1 MKIKMIFILLGAL
14 AWVNVN
20 AETIDSYAAVGSP
33 GAANT
38 ATKVCVKIPFI
49 KRNAGTLVTG
59 LSTAK
64 LKPYQAI
71 ETSVTTTGSVVKR
84 NFGFLYSLAATT
96 QPGLYDIC
104 VQPTGVGMVWR
115 RPGYLQHSYLI
126 NGIILG
132 AVAADNGLFTVSLQ

>member
-1 MKIKMIFILLGAL
+1 MNFKKIFMLLGAL
-14 AWVNVN
+14 ACANVN

-71 ETSVTTTGSVVKR
+71 ETSVSTAGAVVKR
-84 NFGFLYSLAATT
+84 SFTFAYSLAATT
-96 QPGLYDIC
+96 QPGLYDLC
-104 VQPTGVGMVWR
+104 VQPTGAGMVWR
-115 RPGYLQHSYLI
+115 RSGYLQHSYLI